1 MSSAHLKSPP
11 SSLAGAASS
20 FDASFT
26 SPVYKVV
33 LLPGASYSSPRSK
46 LVPCRPEPA
55 RRKVAR
61 RDSVPRQ
68 LRFPITGT
76 DSDSSFDGDSVR
88 SLGSGINDGPPKS
101 CSDFT
106 EEELRSL
113 PMYERLPI
121 KLEDLC
127 SDDESDIGVKNA
139 VTISPCEALGS
150 ARTQSV
156 LLQPNGARR
165 ELQVAHCYGGET
177 NPKTCLCPGGMEEK
191 YPKQLK
197 FLSRRTLM
205 ATFMTRWV
213 HFRELV
219 VQRNA
224 KERRADDHVRRK
236 ILQKAFHVWRVWL
249 LQQADLRKESLRSGE
264 KYPLRV
270 FFRRWKALHLEG
282 VAIVGVVTERSEVH
296 ERRCL
301 AFAFCEWKKAW
312 ELENQRKLIERKVK
326 FRNKR
331 KAFSAWR
338 LYIYICNLKELCTV
352 CNKQRE
358 MGILQSSFSHWEYRT
373 SLLQG
378 DKLVFSRLACGQR
391 RELMSEAFRRWREAL
406 CLSRRAKSAHLYIQ
420 HQQLMKLRLQEHQ
433 MKREAE
439 QYAWGVCLRVHFDL
453 WRKRMDERKERA
465 LDGRAR
471 EAAHLHYV
479 FRAWR
484 NTATQ
489 HSRDLLH
496 QFLVRLQSSIP
507 KGDLSTAHTG
517 ESHQTETEQNSPLT
531 YSTLAHGLQSSEFQS
546 PAQQS
551 LQGTSGSHSN
561 INNHELGSVQF
572 QDKAMYNSDFD
583 STGMG
588 QREAKISQF
597 QDVHSI
603 GGGALFGLCHGNL
616 SLPESSVQ
624 YQATL
629 PWEGD
634 NHLSH
639 MTAIKEVT
647 PAQDPLLTISECR
660 DGGDGVSSDDGGG
673 GGSGDDGGGGSGDD
687 GGGSGDDGGGGGSGD
702 DGGGG
707 GGSGDGGGG
716 GSGDGG
722 GGGSGD
728 GGGGGSDDGGG
739 GVSHR
744 VPGAKWKLVT
754 KIILMPHMCKCM
766 NAEASAQIQRVR
778 ETLEHMSLTISAAGN
793 GGLGVT
799 SEVVRDE
806 GGDSPCETNKTDGDV
821 PCKVIIRGDGGDVPS
836 DVICGTPSQ
845 ADQGPTLPQTALCL
859 NSIIREQV
867 DINTT
872 DLPDQVTGSPHDTVK
887 SPFPS
892 NSQGTIQSPSSPS
905 GTVQSPSSPSGTVQ
919 SPSSPPGTIQS
930 PSSPPGTIQ
939 FPFSLS
945 GTVQSPSSPLG
956 TVQSPSNPHET
967 VQSSSSPSGTVQ
979 SPSSPSETVQF
990 PSNPPGTV
998 QSPSPSDMPL
1008 LARLIV
1014 MVRYM
1019 RLYPCSKLFLT
1030 WRAHTQKM
1038 GALRGSLV
1046 AFQGH
1051 TLQLWFGR
1059 WRELT
1064 RASMKLT
1071 NLEMEVRQRLSAG
1084 GRRRCIQLW
1093 RRALQGRVCERSR
1106 EALATHHHSCV
1117 VVRSAFS
1124 KWRYVHQR
1132 QATVEAE
1139 RAMQGWEALVKKR
1152 TLREWTI
1159 QVRRR
1164 RLVRR
1169 MSRRWRHFARVR
1181 HFEKQAQILARYWTM
1196 SNAWSTWRR
1205 EAITQRTLTC
1215 VTNTSLLRMAF
1226 LLWRSAVHQASS

>member
-1 MSSAHLKSPP
+1 MIAYLI
-11 SSLAGAASS
+11 
-20 FDASFT
+20 
-26 SPVYKVV
+26 
-33 LLPGASYSSPRSK
+33 RSM
-46 LVPCRPEPA
+46 C
-55 RRKVAR
+55 
-61 RDSVPRQ
+61 
-68 LRFPITGT
+68 THHT
-76 DSDSSFDGDSVR
+76 
-88 SLGSGINDGPPKS
+88 
-101 CSDFT
+101 
-106 EEELRSL
+106 
-113 PMYERLPI
+113 
-121 KLEDLC
+121 
-127 SDDESDIGVKNA
+127 
-139 VTISPCEALGS
+139 
-150 ARTQSV
+150 
-156 LLQPNGARR
+156 
-165 ELQVAHCYGGET
+165 
-177 NPKTCLCPGGMEEK
+177 
-191 YPKQLK
+191 YPFK
-197 FLSRRTLM
+197 
-205 ATFMTRWV
+205 
-213 HFRELV
+213 H
-219 VQRNA
+219 
-224 KERRADDHVRRK
+224 
-236 ILQKAFHVWRVWL
+236 
-249 LQQADLRKESLRSGE
+249 
-264 KYPLRV
+264 
-270 FFRRWKALHLEG
+270 
-282 VAIVGVVTERSEVH
+282 
-296 ERRCL
+296 RCL
-301 AFAFCEWKKAW
+301 SFHRAYHAT
-312 ELENQRKLIERKVK
+312 
-326 FRNKR
+326 
-331 KAFSAWR
+331 
-338 LYIYICNLKELCTV
+338 LK
-352 CNKQRE
+352 
-358 MGILQSSFSHWEYRT
+358 
-373 SLLQG
+373 
-378 DKLVFSRLACGQR
+378 
-391 RELMSEAFRRWREAL
+391 
-406 CLSRRAKSAHLYIQ
+406 
-420 HQQLMKLRLQEHQ
+420 
-433 MKREAE
+433 
-439 QYAWGVCLRVHFDL
+439 
-453 WRKRMDERKERA
+453 
-465 LDGRAR
+465 
-471 EAAHLHYV
+471 AAHLHYV

-821 PCKVIIRGDGGDVPS
+821 PCEVIIRGDGGDVPS

-872 DLPDQVTGSPHDTVK
+872 DLPGKPLSTV
-887 SPFPS
+887 
-892 NSQGTIQSPSSPS
+892 
-905 GTVQSPSSPSGTVQ
+905 
-919 SPSSPPGTIQS
+919 
-930 PSSPPGTIQ
+930 
-939 FPFSLS
+939 
-945 GTVQSPSSPLG
+945 
-956 TVQSPSNPHET
+956 
-967 VQSSSSPSGTVQ
+967 
-979 SPSSPSETVQF
+979 
-990 PSNPPGTV
+990 
-998 QSPSPSDMPL
+998 
-1008 LARLIV
+1008 
-1014 MVRYM
+1014 
-1019 RLYPCSKLFLT
+1019 
-1030 WRAHTQKM
+1030 
-1038 GALRGSLV
+1038 
-1046 AFQGH
+1046 
-1051 TLQLWFGR
+1051 
-1059 WRELT
+1059 
-1064 RASMKLT
+1064 
-1071 NLEMEVRQRLSAG
+1071 
-1084 GRRRCIQLW
+1084 
-1093 RRALQGRVCERSR
+1093 
-1106 EALATHHHSCV
+1106 CV
-1117 VVRSAFS
+1117 
-1124 KWRYVHQR
+1124 
-1132 QATVEAE
+1132 
-1139 RAMQGWEALVKKR
+1139 
-1152 TLREWTI
+1152 
-1159 QVRRR
+1159 
-1164 RLVRR
+1164 
-1169 MSRRWRHFARVR
+1169 
-1181 HFEKQAQILARYWTM
+1181 
-1196 SNAWSTWRR
+1196 
-1205 EAITQRTLTC
+1205 
-1215 VTNTSLLRMAF
+1215 
-1226 LLWRSAVHQASS
+1226 